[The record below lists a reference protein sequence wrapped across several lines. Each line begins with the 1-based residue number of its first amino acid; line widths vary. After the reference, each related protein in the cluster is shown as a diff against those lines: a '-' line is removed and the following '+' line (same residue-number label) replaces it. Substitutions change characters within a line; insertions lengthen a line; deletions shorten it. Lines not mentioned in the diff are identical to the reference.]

1 MASKQDPRKARIDD
15 YIDQNLK
22 KVFSELETDDMPD
35 QITDLLSV
43 LRAQDKALQDK
54 K

>member
-1 MASKQDPRKARIDD
+1 MASKQDTGKAKRDEF
-15 YIDQNLK
+15 IDQNLK

-43 LRAQDKALQDK
+43 LRAQDEALKAK